1 MLRSCIRLGLVAL
14 VGAVAVTAHADER
27 RFRANDIRTLFAIAK
42 NTNRNEVQYGVKL
55 DDECQPVGNEPVY
68 AYWRDFEKG
77 PEVTDDLSA
86 IERSLY
92 GVREQRVLARAPGE
106 SKILMSLK
114 ATPQRGIAIFVRK
127 RDGKCVSESIATI
140 NGAPARLERI
150 FVHVAGLMSVDWV
163 ELRGQLNGQPAIE
176 RVKH

>member
-92 GVREQRVLARAPGE
+92 GVREQRVLASAASPSSCGSVTASACRSRSRRSTARPRA
-106 SKILMSLK
+106 SS
-114 ATPQRGIAIFVRK
+114 ASSSTSRA
-127 RDGKCVSESIATI
+127 S
-140 NGAPARLERI
+140 
-150 FVHVAGLMSVDWV
+150 
-163 ELRGQLNGQPAIE
+163 
-176 RVKH
+176 